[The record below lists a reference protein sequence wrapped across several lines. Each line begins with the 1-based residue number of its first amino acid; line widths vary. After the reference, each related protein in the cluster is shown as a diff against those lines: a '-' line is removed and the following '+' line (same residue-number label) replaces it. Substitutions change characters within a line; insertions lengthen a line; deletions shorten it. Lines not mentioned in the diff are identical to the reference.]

1 MSRLRIKEII
11 GTGIIKFSGWITT
24 LIILLITIYLF
35 KEGMG
40 LFFSRPT
47 MERFDVAVH
56 KEIPVQELTA
66 DVLKKIK
73 RKEVKTW
80 KELGVNSEEKI
91 TLIYPVN
98 LKKFATEEQLGKDL
112 ENLPQVLD
120 SLAKVHKG
128 ILLVFPKD
136 LIPADLKEI
145 RVPPYSVGEVL
156 LGDEWYPTSK
166 PVPSFGI
173 FPLIIGTLWVTAG
186 AIALAFPLGLA
197 VAIGLAELFSP
208 KLRKYIKVFVE
219 LFAAIPSVVFGFFGL
234 IIVVPILK
242 DVFNVPVGES
252 ALAGSLI
259 LALMSLPTIVSIA
272 EDALSNVPRSLKE
285 ASLALGATHWETI
298 WNVSIPYAVSG
309 IASATILG
317 IGRAFGETMAVLMVT
332 GNAAVIPSSFLDPV
346 RTLSATIAAELGEAP
361 QGGTHYQA
369 LFVISI
375 VLFLIT
381 TLFNTLANVITQKKK
396 RTR

>member
-1 MSRLRIKEII
+1 MSRLRIKETL

-24 LIILLITIYLF
+24 LIILLITLYLF
-35 KEGMG
+35 KEGLG
-40 LFFSRPT
+40 LFFTRPT
-47 MERFDVAVH
+47 MERFDVAIH
-56 KEIPVQELTA
+56 KEIPIKKLSAET
-66 DVLKKIK
+66 LKQIK
-73 RKEVKTW
+73 RKKITAW

-112 ENLPQVLD
+112 EHLPAVLD
-120 SLAKVHKG
+120 SLAKIYKG
-128 ILLVFPKD
+128 IILVFPKEV
-136 LIPADLKEI
+136 IPVELKVI
-145 RVPPYSVGEVL
+145 RVPPYSVGEIL
-156 LGDEWYPTSK
+156 SGSEWYPTSK

-173 FPLIIGTLWVTAG
+173 FSLIMGTLWVTAG

-208 KLRKYIKVFVE
+208 KIRKYIKVFVE

-234 IIVVPILK
+234 MIIVPILK
-242 DVFNVPVGES
+242 EVFNVPVGES

-298 WNVSIPYAVSG
+298 WNVSVPYAVSG

-332 GNAAVIPSSFLDPV
+332 GNAAIVPNSFMDPV

-361 QGGTHYQA
+361 QGGNHYQA